1 MNFLTVS
8 DGIDPAPLL
17 HLNALRQRIF
27 WLGAAAFAAVA
38 LLVPLFFL
46 FGGLSSEGNDAWQH
60 LQETVLGDY
69 TVNTLILIGGVGAVT
84 LVIGTSL
91 ALLVSRF
98 DFPLRR
104 FFTIALLMP
113 LALPTYIAAY
123 AFAGLFDF
131 AGPLHM
137 LGKSLG
143 TDQWHTNIMHRGGL
157 IFVLSM
163 VLYPYVYATAR
174 VALQS
179 RYNSYIESARSLGLK
194 PMRVLIVVILPLLRP
209 ALAGGVFLVM
219 MEVLNDYGAMK
230 YFGIP
235 TFTMGIFNAWFAMGD
250 LSAAVRLAL
259 LLFGLVAVLSG
270 LESWYNRRFKVNES
284 HRSSVLRRT
293 KLQGW
298 RAAFATG
305 YASLLFLVAF
315 AAPVFYL
322 FWLLSGAS
330 FMRSLAE
337 WPQLT
342 ANSFIGAI
350 AGTAAVLLIVLFTQ
364 FVRLLVRNRAGFLI
378 GKSISIGY
386 TLPGAIIAVGVL
398 LFSSWLDG
406 GLPAGW
412 ALTGS
417 FVMLVFAYTIRFA
430 GVAYQPLHAESE
442 KRSARMFEAAQSL
455 RMKSLK
461 LLREVYVPLS
471 TPGIRLAAILV
482 IIDIL
487 KELPL
492 TLILRPFN
500 FSTLAT
506 KAFEYADDEML
517 AQAALPAI
525 SVILVG
531 LIPVLLLNRILR
543 D

>member
-1 MNFLTVS
+1 MNFLIARAGT
-8 DGIDPAPLL
+8 DPRPYSP
-17 HLNALRQRIF
+17 LNAVRQRFF
-27 WLGAAAFAAVA
+27 WLGASAFAATL
-38 LLVPLFFL
+38 LLVPLLFL
-46 FGGLSSEGNDAWQH
+46 FSGLSGEGNEAWQH
-60 LQETVLGDY
+60 LRDTVLGNY
-69 TVNTLILIGGVGAVT
+69 TLNTLVLIGGVGGFT
-84 LVIGTSL
+84 LLIGASL

-98 DFPLRR
+98 DFPLRK

-123 AFAGLFDF
+123 AFAGLFDY
-131 AGPLHM
+131 AGPLHAI
-137 LGKSLG
+137 GKSLG
-143 TDQWHTNIMHRGGL
+143 SDQWHANIMHRGGL

-194 PMRVLIVVILPLLRP
+194 PMRVLFKVILPLLRP

-259 LLFGLVAVLSG
+259 MLFALVAVLSG
-270 LESWYNRRFKVNES
+270 LESWYNRRYKVNES

-293 KLQGW
+293 QLRGG
-298 RAAFATG
+298 RAALATS
-305 YASLLFLVAF
+305 YAGLIFFVAF
-315 AAPVFYL
+315 IAPVFYL
-322 FWLLSGAS
+322 FWLLVGANLG
-330 FMRSLAE
+330 RSLAE
-337 WPQLT
+337 WPQLAT
-342 ANSFIGAI
+342 NSFIGALS
-350 AGTAAVLLIVLFTQ
+350 GTAAVLLIVLFTQ

-398 LFSSWLDG
+398 LFSSWLDV

-455 RMKSLK
+455 RMRSVKV
-461 LLREVYVPLS
+461 LREIYVPLS

-517 AQAALPAI
+517 SRAALPAI

>member
-1 MNFLTVS
+1 M
-8 DGIDPAPLL
+8 
-17 HLNALRQRIF
+17 
-27 WLGAAAFAAVA
+27 
-38 LLVPLFFL
+38 LLVPLLFL
-46 FGGLSSEGNDAWQH
+46 FTGLAGDGDEGWQH
-60 LQETVLGDY
+60 LRETVLGNY
-69 TVNTLILIGGVGAVT
+69 TINTLVLIAGVGTTT
-84 LVIGTSL
+84 LIIGASL
-91 ALLVSRF
+91 AVLVSSF
-98 DFPLRR
+98 DFPLRK

-123 AFAGLFDF
+123 AYAGLLDF
-131 AGPLHM
+131 AGPVHSAGIN
-137 LGKSLG
+137 LGIDS
-143 TDQWHTNIMHRGGL
+143 WHTNIMHHGGL

-163 VLYPYVYATAR
+163 VLYPYVFATAR
-174 VALQS
+174 VAMQS

-194 PMRVLIVVILPLLRP
+194 PAHMLFKVVLPLLRP

-235 TFTMGIFNAWFAMGD
+235 TFTMGIFNAWFALGD

-259 LLFGLVAVLSG
+259 MLFALVAVLSG

-284 HRSSVLRRT
+284 HRSSVVIRT
-293 KLQGW
+293 KLTGT
-298 RAAFATG
+298 RAAFASI
-305 YASLLFLVAF
+305 YAGTIFLVAF
-315 AAPVFYL
+315 VAPVYYL
-322 FWLLSGAS
+322 LWLLGGANLGS
-330 FMRSLAE
+330 SLAE
-337 WPQLT
+337 WPQLAT
-342 ANSFIGAI
+342 NSFIGALT
-350 AGTAAVLLIVLFTQ
+350 GTAAVLIIVLFTQ
-364 FVRLLVRNRAGFLI
+364 FVRLLVRNRAGFMI

-398 LFSSWLDG
+398 LFSSWFDG

-430 GVAYQPLHAESE
+430 GVAYQPMHAESE

-455 RMKSLK
+455 RMRAMKV
-461 LLREVYVPLS
+461 LRTIYVPLS

-517 AQAALPAI
+517 ARAALPAL
-525 SVILVG
+525 SVVAVG
-531 LIPVLLLNRILR
+531 LIPVLLLNRMLR
-543 D
+543 SK